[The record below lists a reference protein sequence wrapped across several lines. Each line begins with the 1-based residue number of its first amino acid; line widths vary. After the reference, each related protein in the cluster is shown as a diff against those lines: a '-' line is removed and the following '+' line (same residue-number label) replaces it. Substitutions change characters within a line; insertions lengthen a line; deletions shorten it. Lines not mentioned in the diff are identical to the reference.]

1 MLWWWWWGERNNSP
15 TAAGPKKS
23 RMQPYG
29 IPPMLNARANEEM
42 THVKKMEGV
51 RSVWREIWGE
61 MQDIVQVGRV

>member
-1 MLWWWWWGERNNSP
+1 
-15 TAAGPKKS
+15 
-23 RMQPYG
+23 MQPYG

-61 MQDIVQVGRV
+61 MRDIVQVGRV